1 MIERTFHDQIL
12 SEEHELQFDTFDR
25 DTAWR
30 LGCSLRKAALAQTLP
45 LVIGITIGAQRVFHT
60 ALPGA
65 TPDNDAWLERK
76 AAVVSHFERSSMGV
90 GENFRTLKR
99 DFEKDSR
106 LPPEEY
112 AANGGVFPLRLRH
125 SGVVIG
131 TVGVSGLP
139 QIEDHAFLV
148 SQLRTFLSIDAP

>member
-1 MIERTFHDQIL
+1 VSGTTFHDQIL
-12 SEEHELQFDTFDR
+12 REEQELQFDTFDR
-25 DTAWR
+25 ETAWR
-30 LGCSLRKAALAQTLP
+30 LGCSLRAAALMRDLP
-45 LVIGITIGAQRVFHT
+45 LVIGITVGAQRVFHA

-90 GENFRTLKR
+90 GEQFRALER
-99 DFEKDSR
+99 DFERDSR
-106 LPPEEY
+106 LPSDRY
-112 AANGGVFPLRLRH
+112 AANGGVFPLRLRS
-125 SGVVIG
+125 SGVVVG

-148 SQLRTFLSIDAP
+148 EQLRVFLGA

>member
-1 MIERTFHDQIL
+1 MSETTFHDKIL
-12 SEEHELQFDTFDR
+12 KEEQELQFDSFDR
-25 DTAWR
+25 DTAWQ
-30 LGCSLRKAALAQTLP
+30 LGCRLRDAAQARHLP
-45 LVIGITIGAQRVFHT
+45 LVIGITLGAQRVFHT

-65 TPDNDAWLERK
+65 TPDNDAWLQRK

-90 GENFRTLKR
+90 GEQFRTLKR

-106 LPPEEY
+106 LPAEQY
-112 AANGGVFPLRLRH
+112 AANGGVFPLRLRQ

-139 QIEDHAFLV
+139 QVEDHAFLV
-148 SQLRTFLSIDAP
+148 AHLRTFLSRDLP